1 MIPFKSIALAATV
14 LVASGVLATAAQA
27 AENATTADARVLK
40 SLTITNASKL
50 DFGTIVSGPTAGTVV
65 ISAAGARTCS
75 GVTCSKTSTAAAF
88 DVTGSKSQIV
98 NVTWD
103 NTVTLTNGT
112 TTMTATL
119 MTNPGT
125 QRTLDAAAGKA
136 TFAVGG
142 SLAVAA
148 NQADG
153 VYSGP
158 FKVYVD
164 YN

>member
-14 LVASGVLATAAQA
+14 LASSGVVATAAHA
-27 AENATTADARVLK
+27 VERASTADAKVLQ
-40 SLTITNASKL
+40 SLTIANTTKL
-50 DFGTIVSGPTAGTVV
+50 DFGTIVSGPTAGTAV
-65 ISAAGARTCS
+65 IDAAGARSCS
-75 GVTCSKTSTAAAF
+75 GVTCSKASTAAAF
-88 DVTGSKSQIV
+88 DVTGTKNEII

-103 NTVTLTNGT
+103 QSVTLTNGT

-119 MTNPGT
+119 MANPGT
-125 QRTLDAAAGKA
+125 QRTLNATTGKA
-136 TFAVGG
+136 SFAVGG
-142 SLAVAA
+142 SLAVAV